1 MRRQP
6 LSLQAACNTSNPHAT
21 NEYVYGFNFQN
32 TTRSYFSL
40 DLHYNNT
47 NAVNSSNG
55 PPYVTR
61 LNKV

>member
-1 MRRQP
+1 M
-6 LSLQAACNTSNPHAT
+6 
-21 NEYVYGFNFQN
+21 YGFNFQN

-55 PPYVTR
+55 PPYATR